1 MVEPN
6 GGFECHTIR
15 QEEFEYVM
23 GIDLGTTFST
33 VGVFCENGV

>member
-1 MVEPN
+1 MVEAD
-6 GGFECHTIR
+6 GG
-15 QEEFEYVM
+15 FEYVM